1 MPITLGDK
9 DKDTLG
15 DLLRQQSGEPGY
27 DPQRW
32 QDEANGHGK
41 NRVLRHGSGNDV
53 VEVVEPQPPVSRRL
67 ELLPADPQEAA
78 RTINGWGIEN
88 PELNTVE
95 HGRAIGEEMLRIRRE
110 YPALDETQVFNE
122 AVETVCKKKNISPM
136 REQTVELHQAPTPEE
151 IQRDDVKRLEA
162 EQARLKNPPRNWA
175 TDSRSMD
182 NASLRSMPAAK
193 AKKGR

>member
-15 DLLRQQSGEPGY
+15 DLLKQQSGEPGY
-27 DPQRW
+27 DPRRW
-32 QDEANGHGK
+32 QDEANGKGK
-41 NRVLRHGSGNDV
+41 NRVFNGN
-53 VEVVEPQPPVSRRL
+53 VEIVEPLPLVSRRL
-67 ELLPADPQEAA
+67 ERLPADPQEAA
-78 RTINGWGIEN
+78 RTINGWGIDN

-151 IQRDDVKRLEA
+151 IQRDDVSRLEKERA
-162 EQARLKNPPRNWA
+162 IVKNPPRQWA

-182 NASLRSMPAAK
+182 NASLRSMPVAK